1 MQLKFFPLQITKN
14 PSEGLKIPPLP
25 QRIHDKYLKFSEKSL
40 TLDISFHVTS
50 TGNEEKLAISSPSKL
65 FGRLRHSS
73 TTALGLS
80 KRGLNIVS
88 HLRGWSTAP
97 VSVGQQFVR

>member
-1 MQLKFFPLQITKN
+1 MEKNFGNTSVVKQATMISTYDEHHCTAVQCCQMQLKFFPLHITKN

-50 TGNEEKLAISSPSKL
+50 TGNEEKLATLSP
-65 FGRLRHSS
+65 
-73 TTALGLS
+73 
-80 KRGLNIVS
+80 
-88 HLRGWSTAP
+88 
-97 VSVGQQFVR
+97 